1 MEKCM
6 ISALTLFIL
15 ACVFISGCSSV
26 VKEPTVKVTS
36 VVPTKISL
44 SGMSYDVT
52 LSIENPNPVGINLK
66 TLRFDIYYQDNND
79 WVYLAHG
86 EKNGIQ
92 IKPGSNEV
100 TIPVTVSSAELVR
113 ALGPVL
119 SQGEITLQFRG
130 VAVPDL
136 LGFGPEIPFT
146 YTTTVP
152 MKLPGSS

>member
-1 MEKCM
+1 
-6 ISALTLFIL
+6 
-15 ACVFISGCSSV
+15 
-26 VKEPTVKVTS
+26 
-36 VVPTKISL
+36 
-44 SGMSYDVT
+44 MSYDVT

>member
-1 MEKCM
+1 MDRFL

-15 ACVFISGCSSV
+15 ACVFIAGCSSL
-26 VKEPTVKVTS
+26 VKQPTVKVTN

-52 LSIENPNPVGINLK
+52 LSVENPNPIGINLK
-66 TLRFDIYYQDNND
+66 TLRFDVYYQNNNE

-86 EKNGIQ
+86 EKNNIQ

-100 TIPVTVSSAELVR
+100 TIPITVSSAEVVR

-152 MKLPGSS
+152 LKLPGSS